1 MPSALQEFKHFMTLD
16 LPLSESRIRDLF
28 MSTHSSYQEK
38 STYWS
43 VDATRKK
50 VITEFWS
57 RQVLLH
63 FSIIL
68 GITTLIVLPFFNNWP
83 TALVSV
89 FIGGSI
95 SVATIFFFNY
105 WPSYYSDF
113 LPKLDTIRSEEKKLQ
128 QAADD
133 MKRCKRTQFPIAAL
147 TIV

>member
-1 MPSALQEFKHFMTLD
+1 MKSSLQEFKHFMTFD
-16 LPLSESRIRDLF
+16 LALKEGRIRDLF
-28 MSTHSSYQEK
+28 MSTHESYQKK

-43 VDATRKK
+43 LDATRKK
-50 VITEFWS
+50 VIAEFWS

-89 FIGGSI
+89 FIAGSI

-105 WPSYYSDF
+105 LPSY
-113 LPKLDTIRSEEKKLQ
+113 
-128 QAADD
+128 
-133 MKRCKRTQFPIAAL
+133 
-147 TIV
+147 